1 MNIDWQ
7 IDIDGNIN
15 FAEVLYYFQVPLS
28 ISASTRTLAMVSCYG
43 SRHQELYEQS
53 HQTLWVAQ
61 YLGEES
67 LKVVDVKS
75 IRSVVA
81 MVPLVLSTEE
91 ASNAA
96 IRAQYSQYYFVA
108 EKPFLDFAGSSDSID
123 DDNVDDNVE

>member
-15 FAEVLYYFQVPLS
+15 FAEVLYYFQIPLS
-28 ISASTRTLAMVSCYG
+28 AGTRTLAMISCYG
-43 SRHQELYEQS
+43 SHHQELYEQS
-53 HQTLWVAQ
+53 HKTLWVAQ

-96 IRAQYSQYYFVA
+96 IRA
-108 EKPFLDFAGSSDSID
+108 
-123 DDNVDDNVE
+123 